1 MVKTPIPSA
10 QTLQE
15 RKTSRLGELESAGG
29 EAGKREGPGNHAVP
43 LAGRRAL
50 CELLQ
55 LWQLLNS
62 GEMAPKLLRCGGCF
76 QVPR

>member
-1 MVKTPIPSA
+1 MKAPIPSA

-15 RKTSRLGELESAGG
+15 GKSSGLGELESAG
-29 EAGKREGPGNHAVP
+29 KREGLGSHTVP

-50 CELLQ
+50 CEFLQ
-55 LWQLLNS
+55 LWQLLHS
-62 GEMAPKLLRCGGCF
+62 GEIAPKLVRCGGCF